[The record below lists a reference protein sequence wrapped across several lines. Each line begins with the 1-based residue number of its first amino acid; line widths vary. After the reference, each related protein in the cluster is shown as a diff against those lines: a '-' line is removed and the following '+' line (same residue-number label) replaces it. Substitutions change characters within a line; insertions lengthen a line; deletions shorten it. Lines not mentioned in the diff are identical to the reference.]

1 KALPV
6 PQAGIAGAD
15 FVAPRTT
22 AEQTLAAIWSE
33 VLKLERVGVHD
44 DFFELGGHSL
54 LATRVLAR
62 LRDALSVELPL
73 RALFEAPRLAG
84 LAARV
89 EREQREGRSVI
100 LPPLAVQMRPERLAL
115 SYAQERL
122 WFLNQL
128 GLVGSAYNMPFA
140 VRLEGELDVAALE
153 RSLGEVVRRHEALR
167 TRFEVRDGQG
177 VQIID
182 PP

>member
-1 KALPV
+1 LRDGLKQRLPDYMVPSLFMVLDALPLTPNGKIERKALPV

-84 LAARV
+84 LAVRI
-89 EREQREGRSVI
+89 ETEQRQGGGI
-100 LPPLAVQMRPERLAL
+100 MLPPLAMQVRPERLPL
-115 SYAQERL
+115 SYAQERP
-122 WFLNQL
+122 WFTEQL
-128 GLVGSAYNMPFA
+128 GLAGSAYN
-140 VRLEGELDVAALE
+140 
-153 RSLGEVVRRHEALR
+153 
-167 TRFEVRDGQG
+167 
-177 VQIID
+177 
-182 PP
+182 